1 MYIYA
6 ARVIRFGRINNAI
19 PLAVG
24 KWRQLNGITTANVI
38 AVIAALVIGILHCRG
53 RRTIK
58 CIQVYI

>member
-38 AVIAALVIGILHCRG
+38 AVIELVAGILHCR

-58 CIQVYI
+58 CIQVYS